1 MKKKYNIATLM
12 LATSLF
18 FAGCAND
25 NTANEAD
32 ETTDTAVVE
41 ETTDETTNEDA
52 DTEVVEVEEETTEEE
67 TAEDEATEE
76 DSQTEDE
83 LEENADSEAEEE
95 EDETASETD
104 ATERN
109 LVLHRAYPD
118 EAGRSFA
125 NVVVATSGDKI
136 VKAFIDEYQYY
147 DDGTDYKAVPNSD
160 KAFGEGTADGKIL
173 GSKIDNN
180 EVYSAEMKEA
190 GGEITLLDNYNAITD
205 FVAGKTIA
213 ELEELLNDK
222 EDEEILDAVSGAT
235 FKATPK
241 LIDLIVQTAKDD
253 SFLANGEATNPEDI
267 ELRYAI
273 GAPHGDKS
281 FGNAV
286 VAVEGDKIIA
296 ASIDEYQYIEEGITK
311 QTGEDSDFAKGYK
324 ETTTVLASKLEN
336 DEFYSKLMADK
347 AESTVSLKDNF
358 AAIEDFVAGKTI
370 EEIKEVIASAT
381 PGETVEAVSGA
392 TLVDTV
398 GYLQLIV
405 DAAENNI
412 NVQ

>member
-12 LATSLF
+12 LATSLA

-25 NTANEAD
+25 TANKAD
-32 ETTDTAVVE
+32 ENADTAVVE
-41 ETTDETTNEDA
+41 ENTEDVANENED
-52 DTEVVEVEEETTEEE
+52 TEAVEVEEETTEDETTDENADDTTADGEALDEVAEE
-67 TAEDEATEE
+67 V
-76 DSQTEDE
+76 TED
-83 LEENADSEAEEE
+83 EENADDASDTTEEG
-95 EDETASETD
+95 
-104 ATERN
+104 N
-109 LVLHRAYPD
+109 VVLHRAYPD
-118 EAGRSFA
+118 EASRSFA

-136 VKAFIDEYQYY
+136 VKAFIDEYQYF
-147 DDGTDYKAVPNSD
+147 DEESGYKAVPNSD
-160 KAFGEGTADGKIL
+160 KEFGEGTADGKIL

-180 EVYSAEMKEA
+180 EAYSESMKEA
-190 GGEITLLDNYNAITD
+190 GGEITLLDNYNAITEY
-205 FVAGKTIA
+205 VEGKTVA
-213 ELEELLNDK
+213 ELEELLDQK

-235 FKATPK
+235 FDATPN
-241 LIDLIVQTAKDD
+241 LIRLIVETAKDD
-253 SFLANGEATNPEDI
+253 SFTSFGEAENPENI

-273 GAPHGDKS
+273 GAPHGEKS

-311 QTGEDSDFAKGYK
+311 QTGEDSEFAKGYK
-324 ETTTVLASKLEN
+324 DTMTVLSSKLEN
-336 DEFYSKLMADK
+336 NEFYSDLMAEK

-358 AAIEDFVAGKTI
+358 EAIEKFVAGKTVD
-370 EEIKEVIASAT
+370 EIKEVIASAT
-381 PGETVEAVSGA
+381 PGEAIEAVSGA
-392 TLVDTV
+392 TLVDTA